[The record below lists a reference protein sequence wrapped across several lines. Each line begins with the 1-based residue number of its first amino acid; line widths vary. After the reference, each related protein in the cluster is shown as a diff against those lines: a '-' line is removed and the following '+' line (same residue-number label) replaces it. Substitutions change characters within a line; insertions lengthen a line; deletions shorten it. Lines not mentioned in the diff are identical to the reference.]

1 MKLGELRR
9 LKWQIAAT
17 LSLFVA
23 CVPLAG
29 AVILLRDRFERH
41 MFEDHK
47 ARYEEF
53 SGELQSLI
61 DAADSETP
69 ALDLKTRIAALE
81 PETKELIFQDWMR
94 RREPQRLA
102 TPARLVAADPAFFL
116 RRAEKAVVCGNEEQR
131 ERALTFLTRSEAP
144 AVSETVARLEA
155 WAKKRRRDDIVEQ
168 VERFR
173 TGD

>member
-41 MFEDHK
+41 MFEDYK
-47 ARYEEF
+47 ARHEEF
-53 SGELQSLI
+53 SDELQALI

-69 ALDLKTRIAALE
+69 ARDLKTRIAALE
-81 PETKELIFQDWMR
+81 LETKERIFQDWMR

-102 TPARLVAADPAFFL
+102 TPARLVSADADFFL
-116 RRAEKAVVCGNEEQR
+116 KRAEKAVVCGNEEQR
-131 ERALTFLTRSEAP
+131 ERALTFLIRSEA
-144 AVSETVARLEA
+144 AGAAEIVDRLATWAR
-155 WAKKRRRDDIVEQ
+155 KRRRGDIVEQ

-173 TGD
+173 TGE